1 MESWT
6 DLAVACFAGFQP
18 IDRGYV
24 VADFP
29 VEGAGLLV
37 LDAAMT
43 VGVELIEVDVA
54 VAGTGRAIGLDGN
67 ADEAELEAAFPR
79 GTCSHGKK
87 LLVASPRD
95 TSWEWKEAAAGKTLS
110 PECGSPPGTALAS
123 GEAIFE

>member
-54 VAGTGRAIGLDGN
+54 LP
-67 ADEAELEAAFPR
+67 ELAV
-79 GTCSHGKK
+79 
-87 LLVASPRD
+87 L
-95 TSWEWKEAAAGKTLS
+95 
-110 PECGSPPGTALAS
+110 
-123 GEAIFE
+123 